1 MHSPCTDKV
10 CFATHLTPLTGVV
23 GASEELLEAM
33 VRRIRDSGFV
43 AYPRA
48 VPRERGA
55 LDELLEATA
64 RRISD
69 SASVAF
75 PYAVSSWKD
84 PPEEPLSR
92 ARTALSGCRSKGQS
106 RSILMESDGP

>member
-1 MHSPCTDKV
+1 
-10 CFATHLTPLTGVV
+10 
-23 GASEELLEAM
+23 M

-48 VPRERGA
+48 VPRQKGA
-55 LDELLEATA
+55 LGELLEATA

-75 PYAVSSWKD
+75 PQAVSLWED
-84 PPEEPLSR
+84 PPEEPLLR
-92 ARTALSGCRSKGQS
+92 ARAALSGCRSKGQS